1 MFEPTLTDRLIIRAL
16 VPDDVAVIHARRNN
30 PDVARLQNWEVPF
43 PLERA
48 QDLVDTC
55 IALGE
60 PTDGEWWNA
69 MVTLPDG
76 TPVGDL
82 GVNLTWEG
90 RSAEVGYSFDPEHR
104 GNGYASESLAA
115 LVDHLFD
122 TRGVTR
128 VFGMLD
134 PANTASA
141 QVLERVGML
150 YEGRTRS
157 SFWKDDEVSDD
168 WYYGM
173 LREDRDAWVTRPRNE
188 PEVVEYVEVTADN
201 FDTVAKLRTHHTQE
215 AFVAPMLWSFADALF
230 PGEEDG
236 LPVIPWMRAVRAD
249 GQLAGFVM
257 LALENERQ
265 PDAYLWRLLI
275 DRLHQR
281 RGLGR
286 RIMELL
292 VEDCRRRGV
301 PGILTSWVEGRGS
314 PRPFYERLGF
324 VPTGRVVE
332 GETEARLVI
341 A

>member
-1 MFEPTLTDRLIIRAL
+1 MIAKIRLRSGILRRRATNLVGFDSSAILRAASPALLMAPQATERSLRSSSIIDRAGSISPAESLRVRTNPHGRLIIRAL

-90 RSAEVGYSFDPEHR
+90 RSAEVGYSFDPEHW

-215 AFVAPMLWSFADALF
+215 AFVVPMLWSFADALF

-236 LPVIPWMRAVRAD
+236 LPVIP
-249 GQLAGFVM
+249 
-257 LALENERQ
+257 
-265 PDAYLWRLLI
+265 
-275 DRLHQR
+275 
-281 RGLGR
+281 
-286 RIMELL
+286 
-292 VEDCRRRGV
+292 
-301 PGILTSWVEGRGS
+301 
-314 PRPFYERLGF
+314 
-324 VPTGRVVE
+324 
-332 GETEARLVI
+332 
-341 A
+341 